1 LATANLGQVLALVGF
16 CLLILSRIG
25 LRQSPRQ
32 RQAGATSSLRWR
44 RWGDI
49 TACGLIVA
57 GLLFMGAS
65 RC

>member
-1 LATANLGQVLALVGF
+1 MTTANLGQVLALVGF

-25 LRQSPRQ
+25 LRRSPRQ
-32 RQAGATSSLRWR
+32 RQAGTTTSLRWQ

-57 GLLFMGAS
+57 GLLFMGVS
-65 RC
+65 R